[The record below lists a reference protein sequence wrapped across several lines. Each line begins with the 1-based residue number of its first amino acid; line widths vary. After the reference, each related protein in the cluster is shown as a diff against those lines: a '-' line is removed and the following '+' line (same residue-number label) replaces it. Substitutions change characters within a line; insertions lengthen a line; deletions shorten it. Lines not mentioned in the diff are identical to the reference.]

1 MAENKE
7 KSCKTGKANT
17 KVFTF
22 NPSNQTIQ
30 VELINQQHWF
40 VAKDI
45 CDCLKLQNVTDRLR
59 SLDDDEKLTY
69 VVDRSGQNR
78 EVNLVNE
85 SGLYNLIFQSR
96 KPEAKKFR
104 KWVTSEVLPSIRKT
118 GSYSVTTKRNN
129 KMPYV
134 CRSTQ
139 WRYDNGLLPKTT
151 LEERH
156 GNFDDVRDLP
166 YAHITLLNKPV
177 RTIEYEDE
185 NYFSIMDIKK
195 ALRIS
200 TDTGSIAS
208 SLCTVK
214 PFARKLFIFGAT
226 SPAWFCT
233 SEGMQLLLSNKAKT
247 NYCKRIE
254 SELQKGGVQ

>member
-214 PFARKLFIFGAT
+214 PFVRKLFIFGAT

>member
-1 MAENKE
+1 MAEINKE
-7 KSCKTGKANT
+7 KSCNKQAKVT
-17 KVFTF
+17 VFTF
-22 NPSNQTIQ
+22 NPANAQIRVQ
-30 VELINQQHWF
+30 IINQQPYF
-40 VAKDI
+40 VAKDV
-45 CDCLKLQNVTDRLR
+45 CLNIGLNNSSQAISR
-59 SLDDDEKLTY
+59 LDDDEKGVITADTPGGKQELAA
-69 VVDRSGQNR
+69 VS
-78 EVNLVNE
+78 E